1 MTLQPKPA
9 EMRDIVV
16 TKKSS
21 AAVSS
26 WGFSGYI
33 TVLPKENKSDTVS
46 KKEELKDKP
55 RCQPE
60 PKSR

>member
-1 MTLQPKPA
+1 VTLQTKPA
-9 EMRDIVV
+9 EMRDIVMSKR
-16 TKKSS
+16 TS

-33 TVLPKENKSDTVS
+33 TVLPKENKPDTVT
-46 KKEELKDKP
+46 KKEEFKEKP
-55 RCQPE
+55 KCQPE

>member
-1 MTLQPKPA
+1 VTLQSKPA
-9 EMRDIVV
+9 EMRDIVMS
-16 TKKSS
+16 KKAS

-33 TVLPKENKSDTVS
+33 TVLPKENKPDALS
-46 KKEELKDKP
+46 KKEEFKEKP
-55 RCQPE
+55 KCQQE